1 MGTGSKGKIKLT
13 FSWSLLKH
21 LVYGLF
27 SKFEN
32 ILHALAVLGHLPKL
46 RRVMG
51 LVFSPE
57 FLHSF
62 SIKMLFINIK
72 WLTFTIWGVWP
83 KRLRYYQYNKN
94 VPGWNPTRH
103 SVVICLSRSQLWAM
117 TKGTASLT
125 LC

>member
-72 WLTFTIWGVWP
+72 
-83 KRLRYYQYNKN
+83 
-94 VPGWNPTRH
+94 
-103 SVVICLSRSQLWAM
+103 
-117 TKGTASLT
+117 
-125 LC
+125 